1 MGSVMSKRG
10 FREMD
15 LAKLV
20 KANWNYKVENAD
32 LSRKLVS
39 NMKRNGQIENLLVR
53 PLETGFYEVVNGNHR
68 LDAMEELGI
77 KKVMVFDL
85 GNITDAQA
93 RRIAVETNETK
104 FLADTALL
112 ADVIGEILEEF
123 PVEDLTETMPYT
135 KQEIEDYSK
144 LLDFDWDDFRENG
157 SGDGRLTHPEGIT
170 LVYTSEEEAE
180 QWMRLLGVDYLP
192 KTLTVQEWDK
202 HRNNG

>member
-15 LAKLV
+15 IAKLV

-157 SGDGRLTHPEGIT
+157 SGNGQLTHPDGIT

>member
-53 PLETGFYEVVNGNHR
+53 PLDTGFYEVVNGNHR

>member
-85 GNITDAQA
+85 GNISDAQA